1 MSAHAALLS
10 AHAVI
15 LSAAKNLLTAIVA
28 VAFIVSCGGPEPLP
42 PTPPAPEKDTQA
54 PVITVKQKEF
64 NVIAGVVATLGGSEL
79 KL

>member
-1 MSAHAALLS
+1 M
-10 AHAVI
+10 
-15 LSAAKNLLTAIVA
+15 
-28 VAFIVSCGGPEPLP
+28 AFIVSCGGPEPLP

-64 NVIAGVVATLGGSEL
+64 NVIAGIVATLGGGEL

>member
-1 MSAHAALLS
+1 MVLLLS
-10 AHAVI
+10 A
-15 LSAAKNLLTAIVA
+15 
-28 VAFIVSCGGPEPLP
+28 CGGTEPVP
-42 PTPPAPEKDTQA
+42 PTPPSPGKDTQA